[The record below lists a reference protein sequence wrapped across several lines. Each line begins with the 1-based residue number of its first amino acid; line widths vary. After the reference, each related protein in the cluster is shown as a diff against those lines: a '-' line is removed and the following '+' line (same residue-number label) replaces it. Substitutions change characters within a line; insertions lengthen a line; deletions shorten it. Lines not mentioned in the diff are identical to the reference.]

1 MEIDS
6 VVQGQGLDSVAL
18 FSIYYSISTSCKYLC
33 RMDSGRV
40 LLWLCFDAGRRF
52 VRSDEILA
60 NPVEVKVQ
68 LPRLLLL
75 VAFHSMPEL
84 PVGVLVGQIVQ

>member
-1 MEIDS
+1 
-6 VVQGQGLDSVAL
+6 VVQGQGLDSGVL
-18 FSIYYSISTSCKYLC
+18 FNIFHSNSICCKYLC
-33 RMDSGRV
+33 GMDSGRV
-40 LLWLCFDAGRRF
+40 LLWLCFDAGRMF